1 MLEKEGNI
9 FRNRKEI
16 YHRNYEK
23 NIHQRGEWWVGGNDD
38 MIGINH
44 DNNDDN
50 DSADEDNDDDEE
62 EDVAIRQQVEG
73 GGWVGLLPRSLPFL
87 LDHHPNIHD
96 HHLGQDS
103 PASKFMM
110 IRKLPLPSSKVQ

>member
-1 MLEKEGNI
+1 M
-9 FRNRKEI
+9 
-16 YHRNYEK
+16 
-23 NIHQRGEWWVGGNDD
+23 GGNDD

-73 GGWVGLLPRSLPFL
+73 GGWVGLLPPSLPFL

-96 HHLGQDS
+96 DHLGQDS

-110 IRKLPLPSSKVQ
+110 MRKLPLPSSKVQ